1 MTATHSAT
9 ASRRRPSGWPGSSPP
24 RHRTSRRCGGLLALL
39 LLQHSRRA
47 ARLDADGGLV
57 TLDRQ
62 DRTRWDH
69 ALIAEGAALAREAVE
84 AGGSYALQAAI
95 AAQHALAPTAAATDW
110 AAIVTS
116 YDRLLALRANPVVEL
131 NRAVAVGMHEGPQAQ
146 LDAVDALGT
155 SRKLA
160 GNHAVPAVRADALRR
175 LGRAREA
182 AEVYRTAES
191 TAPNGAIAREYA
203 KQAAELDQMN
213 EGSVP
218 L

>member
-1 MTATHSAT
+1 M
-9 ASRRRPSGWPGSSPP
+9 W
-24 RHRTSRRCGGLLALL
+24 
-39 LLQHSRRA
+39 
-47 ARLDADGGLV
+47 
-57 TLDRQ
+57 
-62 DRTRWDH
+62 
-69 ALIAEGAALAREAVE
+69 
-84 AGGSYALQAAI
+84 
-95 AAQHALAPTAAATDW
+95 
-110 AAIVTS
+110 

-160 GNHAVPAVRADALRR
+160 GNHAVPAVRADGLRR

-182 AEVYRTAES
+182 AEAYRTAEA
-191 TAPNGAIAREYA
+191 TAPNRAIAREYA